1 MSNGDGGPPTCPDW
15 WPKLV
20 WDLHYWPRPGGPGP
34 INLPRDVEDLM
45 GALAN
50 YTSSYLLQDQEAAR
64 SIRNLAGESLVS
76 AARRLAEEP
85 GGPPIGGHGPS

>member
-1 MSNGDGGPPTCPDW
+1 MPSGNGEPPICPDW

-20 WDLHYWPRPGGPGP
+20 WDLHYWPRPGVGP
-34 INLPRDVEDLM
+34 INLPKDVEDLM
-45 GALAN
+45 GALAT
-50 YTSSYLLQDQEAAR
+50 YTASYLLQDKEAALN
-64 SIRNLAGESLVS
+64 IRNLAGKSLVS

>member
-1 MSNGDGGPPTCPDW
+1 
-15 WPKLV
+15 
-20 WDLHYWPRPGGPGP
+20 
-34 INLPRDVEDLM
+34 M
-45 GALAN
+45 GALAT